1 MKTKTNKTGV
11 WLVIV
16 RVQVIYFFN
25 IVARL
30 INIIY
35 IYTLN

>member
-1 MKTKTNKTGV
+1 MKTKTNKKGD